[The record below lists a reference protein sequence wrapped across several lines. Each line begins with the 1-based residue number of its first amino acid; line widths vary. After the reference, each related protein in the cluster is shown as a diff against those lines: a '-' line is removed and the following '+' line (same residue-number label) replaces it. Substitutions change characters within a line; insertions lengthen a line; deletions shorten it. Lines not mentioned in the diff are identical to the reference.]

1 MEEQGISS
9 STSNI
14 FKSYREEQE
23 IIERIELACSEK
35 RKELNISNQKLSNLH
50 VVQSQ
55 EEEKLYNLRVVRKIL
70 GQIYLATLIPVMS
83 VYCLST

>member
-1 MEEQGISS
+1 MQETAQN

-35 RKELNISNQKLSNLH
+35 RKELNDFIQHINALQL
-50 VVQSQ
+50 VQSQ
-55 EEEKLYNLRVVRKIL
+55 EEEKLYRQRVVSM
-70 GQIYLATLIPVMS
+70 Y
-83 VYCLST
+83 ST